1 MFKRL
6 TVAALV
12 FGMTA
17 LAPPVLA
24 QSTQACGPRAQFVE
38 KLESKYKEVSRGVGL
53 SSPTQV
59 VEFWSSPETGSFSVF
74 VTYPNGM
81 SCILATGQSWTEA
94 MVEPATVKPNL

>member
-6 TVAALV
+6 TVSALV

-38 KLESKYKEVSRGVGL
+38 KLENKYKEVSRGVGL

-59 VEFWSSPETGSFSVF
+59 IEFWSSPETGSFSVF